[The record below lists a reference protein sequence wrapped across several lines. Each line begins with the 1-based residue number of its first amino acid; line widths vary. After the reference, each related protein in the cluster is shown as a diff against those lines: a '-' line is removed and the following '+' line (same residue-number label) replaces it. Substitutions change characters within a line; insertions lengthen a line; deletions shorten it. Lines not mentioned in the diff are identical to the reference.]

1 MNCLVIAGIIVILVI
16 PISILITPRLDD
28 PDERKDF
35 LEHL

>member
-1 MNCLVIAGIIVILVI
+1 MNCLIIAGIIAILVI
-16 PISILITPRLDD
+16 PISFAITPRLDD

>member
-1 MNCLVIAGIIVILVI
+1 MNCLIIAGIIVVLVI
-16 PISILITPRLDD
+16 PISFMITPRLDD